1 MSTYNKISDF
11 YKKISLLGNVSG
23 ILHWDSSTMMP
34 RNSCKERS
42 EELALLASLSQKF
55 LCSEQFGCALEGV
68 SDNKLSDWQKANIR
82 EIKLSRDSA
91 LAVDPKLTEFFV
103 KTTTEGKAIWAKARS
118 KNDFKLFAPHLKKT
132 LSLVREIAQSR
143 QKHFKRETAY
153 DALLDQYDFGS
164 NQKDLDVIFA
174 NLREWLPGAIDKA
187 ISKQKTNKVLE
198 FDQEF
203 SEEKQKEL
211 ALMCMKQLGFD
222 FARGRLDTSV
232 HPFCGG
238 NSFDVRLTTRYDVK
252 NFITGL
258 LGVTHE
264 TGHALYQ
271 QNLPE
276 HYKNQAVGGYRSLS
290 IHESQSLFV
299 EKHLGSSKEFWEY
312 MTPHIH
318 KIFKLH
324 KTKKAYSAS
333 NFYNVNNKVERSFI
347 RVDADELTYP
357 AHVILRYDLE
367 KELVGGSLKVED
379 LPEAWNKGMKELLGI
394 VPKKDSEGCL
404 QDIHWSLGA
413 FGYFPTYLKG
423 SIFASQIA
431 DTIKKK
437 DKDFVKHIQSGDF
450 KKIISF
456 LKANIHSKGCL
467 MSSEELVKS
476 VVGKDLDVEVYKK
489 YLEDKFLK

>member
-1 MSTYNKISDF
+1 MNAYNKVSDF
-11 YKKISLLGNVSG
+11 YKKISLLRNIGG

-34 RNSCKERS
+34 KNSCKERS
-42 EELALLASLSQKF
+42 EELALLASLGQKF
-55 LCSEQFGCALEGV
+55 LCSERFGSALDSV
-68 SDNKLSDWQKANIR
+68 SDNKLNDWQKANIR
-82 EIKLSRDSA
+82 EIKLARDNA
-91 LAVDPKLTEFFV
+91 LAVDPKLTESFV
-103 KTTTEGKAIWAKARS
+103 KATTEGKAIWSKARS

-132 LSLVREIAQSR
+132 ISLVREIAQSR
-143 QKHFKRETAY
+143 QKYFKRDNAY

-174 NLREWLPGAIDKA
+174 DLRKWLPGAIDKA
-187 ISKQKTNKVLE
+187 LSKQKTKKIDD
-198 FDQEF
+198 FDQTF
-203 SEEKQKEL
+203 TVEKQKEL
-211 ALMCMKQLGFD
+211 ALLCMNQLGFD
-222 FARGRLDTSV
+222 CTRGRIDTSV

-238 NSFDVRLTTRYDVK
+238 NSFDVRITTRYDLK

-264 TGHALYQ
+264 TGHALYE

-276 HYKNQAVGGYRSLS
+276 HYKNQAVGSHRSLS

-299 EKHLGSSKEFWEY
+299 EKHISSSKEFWDY
-312 MTPHIH
+312 ITPHVK
-318 KIFKLH
+318 KIFKIA
-324 KTKKAYSAS
+324 KTKKEFSAENLY
-333 NFYNVNNKVERSFI
+333 NFTNRVERSFI

-357 AHVILRYDLE
+357 AHIILRYDLE
-367 KELVGGSLKVED
+367 KELVGGNLKVED

-394 VPKKDSEGCL
+394 MPKKDSEGCL
-404 QDIHWSLGA
+404 QDIHWSMGA

-437 DKDFVKHIQSGDF
+437 DKDFAKHIKSGDF

-456 LKANIHSKGCL
+456 LKTNIHSKGCL
-467 MSSEELVKS
+467 MASEELVKS
-476 VVGKDLDVEVYKK
+476 VVGKGLDVEVYKQ
-489 YLEDKFLK
+489 YLTDKFLK